1 MDEKI
6 INILNNESKKI
17 EKLFNMEDINK
28 MDLTISILGEGLP
41 STNEENAEN

>member
-6 INILNNESKKI
+6 INILDIES
-17 EKLFNMEDINK
+17 EKLEKMFNMEDINK

-41 STNEENAEN
+41 SMKEGNAEN